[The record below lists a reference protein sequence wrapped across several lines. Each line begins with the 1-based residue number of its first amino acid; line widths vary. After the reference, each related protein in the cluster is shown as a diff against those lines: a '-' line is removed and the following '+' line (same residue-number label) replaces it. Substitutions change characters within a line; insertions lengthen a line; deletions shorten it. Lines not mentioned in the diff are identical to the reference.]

1 MGFAKFLSPRR
12 IKLAR
17 GTARDLKLEPAAAD
31 IAKFSFTLEGLRFAG
46 NLDLRRD
53 GLYLPIREGDE
64 LAVIYEA
71 SSSNSDHEALRG
83 LNSRRSA
90 LSGADLSGENSAPR
104 SSCEAPNSGNS
115 AAANSDCD
123 AHSDTAAS
131 ARQNSAVSDLSDK
144 DRSGINSAALGLI
157 RKGSNERASA
167 DTEPYASN
175 LNCKNFSGSASLNST
190 REEHGALSSPTTNSA
205 ANPAASVLPLDF
217 VNLSL
222 GAQRWKDAG
231 STALAAIFAAFGVAL
246 AAMSIYCTIFI
257 FEKSDPAVAIALPV
271 LAPFAYCSF
280 KFMRKNWRAAK
291 FGRIFAALAHS
302 KEPKRSGEAEGYA
315 SGVLVLRSDDVYY
328 FGFALDGVYLSGD
341 NERQIVSDGILTD
354 QNLAELAD
362 GENSAKFKNLNAEN
376 SASVKN
382 FAKSAN
388 STSSVNSANAAN
400 SINSASSTEVAT
412 SAKAKDASQSFG
424 LQNGDILRAR
434 YKDYRV
440 SGILNQSRGMKLGDT
455 RSGLRRVIDF
465 IANMALQIG
474 LRLGGALVL
483 TWLGDHIGGSFGNAL
498 SFIGFLLLLSLML

>member
-17 GTARDLKLEPAAAD
+17 GPARGFKLQFAAEGT
-31 IAKFSFTLEGLRFAG
+31 AKFSFTLEGLHFAG
-46 NLDLRRD
+46 NLDLKRD

-71 SSSNSDHEALRG
+71 SSSNSGGEALRG
-83 LNSRRSA
+83 LNSDREAS
-90 LSGADLSGENSAPR
+90 SSADLSGENYVPR
-104 SSCEAPNSGNS
+104 PNCEVSSSGNS
-115 AAANSDCD
+115 TATNSNRD
-123 AHSDTAAS
+123 AYSDTAAS
-131 ARQNSAVSDLSDK
+131 ARQNSTASDLSDK
-144 DRSGINSAALGLI
+144 DRSGINSAALGLT
-157 RKGSNERASA
+157 RK
-167 DTEPYASN
+167 D
-175 LNCKNFSGSASLNST
+175 LSGFLSLNST
-190 REEHGALSSPTTNSA
+190 REEHGASTNLALS
-205 ANPAASVLPLDF
+205 PLDF
-217 VNLSL
+217 VNLGL

-246 AAMSIYCTIFI
+246 AAMSIYCIIFI
-257 FEKSDPAVAIALPV
+257 FDARAPAGLLALLT

-280 KFMRKNWRAAK
+280 KFMRRNWRAAK

-315 SGVLVLRSDDVYY
+315 SGVRVLQSGDIYY
-328 FGFALDGVYLSGD
+328 FGFALDGVYLSGE
-341 NERQIVSDGILTD
+341 NKLQIVSSTLRAD

-362 GENSAKFKNLNAEN
+362 GENYTKFKNLDAEN
-376 SASVKN
+376 SAN
-382 FAKSAN
+382 SA
-388 STSSVNSANAAN
+388 SSVNSANAAN
-400 SINSASSTEVAT
+400 SINSARSAEV
-412 SAKAKDASQSFG
+412 SAPAKTKNASQSFE

-440 SGILNQSRGMKLGDT
+440 SGLWNQSRDMKLGDT

-465 IANMALQIG
+465 IAGVALQIG

>member
-17 GTARDLKLEPAAAD
+17 GTVRDLKLEPAAAD
-31 IAKFSFTLEGLRFAG
+31 TAKFSFTLERLCFAG
-46 NLDLRRD
+46 ILDLKRD
-53 GLYLPIREGDE
+53 GLYLPIREDDE

-71 SSSNSDHEALRG
+71 SSSNSAREALRG
-83 LNSRRSA
+83 LNSSRSA
-90 LSGADLSGENSAPR
+90 LSSADLSGANSVPR
-104 SSCEAPNSGNS
+104 SSCKAPNSRNS
-115 AAANSDCD
+115 TAANLDCD
-123 AHSDTAAS
+123 AHSDTATS
-131 ARQNSAVSDLSDK
+131 AGQNSAVSDLSNK
-144 DRSGINSAALGLI
+144 DRSGINSAALGFI
-157 RKGSNERASA
+157 RK
-167 DTEPYASN
+167 D
-175 LNCKNFSGSASLNST
+175 LSGSASLNST
-190 REEHGALSSPTTNSA
+190 RESRSGASVNSA
-205 ANPAASVLPLDF
+205 ASALPLDF

-246 AAMSIYCTIFI
+246 AAMSIYCIIFI

-280 KFMRKNWRAAK
+280 KFMRRDWRAAK

-315 SGVLVLRSDDVYY
+315 SGVRVLQSGDVYY
-328 FGFALDGVYLSGD
+328 YGFVLDGLYLSGD
-341 NERQIVSDGILTD
+341 SKRRIVSDALRAD
-354 QNLAELAD
+354 QNLAELAN
-362 GENSAKFKNLNAEN
+362 GENCMKFKNLDAENSAN

-388 STSSVNSANAAN
+388 SASSANSTNAAN
-400 SINSASSTEVAT
+400 SINSARSAEV
-412 SAKAKDASQSFG
+412 SAPAKTKNASQSFE

-434 YKDYRV
+434 YKGYRV
-440 SGILNQSRGMKLGDT
+440 SGIWNQSRGMKLGDT

-465 IANMALQIG
+465 IASVALQIG

>member
-17 GTARDLKLEPAAAD
+17 GTARDLKLELAAAD
-31 IAKFSFTLEGLRFAG
+31 TAKFSFTLEGLRFAG
-46 NLDLRRD
+46 NLDLKRD

-71 SSSNSDHEALRG
+71 SSGEALRG
-83 LNSRRSA
+83 LNSDREA
-90 LSGADLSGENSAPR
+90 LSGENSVPR
-104 SSCEAPNSGNS
+104 PSCEVPNSGNS
-115 AAANSDCD
+115 TAANLDYD
-123 AHSDTAAS
+123 AYSDTAAS
-131 ARQNSAVSDLSDK
+131 ARQNSTASDLSDK
-144 DRSGINSAALGLI
+144 DRRGINSAALGFI
-157 RKGSNERASA
+157 RK
-167 DTEPYASN
+167 D
-175 LNCKNFSGSASLNST
+175 LSGPLSLNST
-190 REEHGALSSPTTNSA
+190 RESRGGVSVNST
-205 ANPAASVLPLDF
+205 ASVLPLDF

-222 GAQRWKDAG
+222 GAQRWRDAG
-231 STALAAIFAAFGVAL
+231 STVLAAIFAAFGVAL
-246 AAMSIYCTIFI
+246 AAMSIYCIIFI

-280 KFMRKNWRAAK
+280 KFMRRDWRAAK

-315 SGVLVLRSDDVYY
+315 SGVRVLRSGDVYY
-328 FGFALDGVYLSGD
+328 YGFALDGLYLSGD
-341 NERQIVSDGILTD
+341 SKRRIVSGALRAD

-362 GENSAKFKNLNAEN
+362 GKNSAEFKNLNAEN

-388 STSSVNSANAAN
+388 SASSANSTNAAN
-400 SINSASSTEVAT
+400 SINSARSAEV
-412 SAKAKDASQSFG
+412 SAPAKTKNASQSFE

-440 SGILNQSRGMKLGDT
+440 SGLWNQSRGMKLGDT
-455 RSGLRRVIDF
+455 RSGLRRAADF
-465 IANMALQIG
+465 IAGVALQIG

-483 TWLGDHIGGSFGNAL
+483 TQLGDHIGGSFGNAL

>member
-17 GTARDLKLEPAAAD
+17 GTARDLKLQPAAAGT
-31 IAKFSFTLEGLRFAG
+31 AKFSFTLERLRFAG
-46 NLDLRRD
+46 ILDLKRD

-71 SSSNSDHEALRG
+71 SSSNSSREALRG
-83 LNSRRSA
+83 LNSDREA
-90 LSGADLSGENSAPR
+90 LSSADLSGENSAERP
-104 SSCEAPNSGNS
+104 SCEVPNSGNS
-115 AAANSDCD
+115 TAANLDYD

-131 ARQNSAVSDLSDK
+131 VRQNSAASDLSDK
-144 DRSGINSAALGLI
+144 DRSGINSADLGFI
-157 RKGSNERASA
+157 RK
-167 DTEPYASN
+167 D
-175 LNCKNFSGSASLNST
+175 FSGSLSLNST
-190 REEHGALSSPTTNSA
+190 REEHGASVNSA
-205 ANPAASVLPLDF
+205 LSPLDF

-246 AAMSIYCTIFI
+246 AAMSIYCIIFI
-257 FEKSDPAVAIALPV
+257 LDARAPAGLLALLI

-280 KFMRKNWRAAK
+280 RFMRRDWRAAK

-315 SGVLVLRSDDVYY
+315 SGVRVLQSDDVYY
-328 FGFALDGVYLSGD
+328 YGFALDGVYLSGD
-341 NERQIVSDGILTD
+341 SKRRIVSGALRAD

-362 GENSAKFKNLNAEN
+362 GENCTKFKNLDAEN
-376 SASVKN
+376 STNSASIEN

-388 STSSVNSANAAN
+388 STSSVDSANAAN
-400 SINSASSTEVAT
+400 SINSAR
-412 SAKAKDASQSFG
+412 SAKTAASVKAKDASQSFE

-440 SGILNQSRGMKLGDT
+440 SGLWNQSRGMKLGDT

-465 IANMALQIG
+465 IASVALQIG

>member
-1 MGFAKFLSPRR
+1 MGFAKFLSPQQ

-17 GTARDLKLEPAAAD
+17 GTVRDLKLESAAAD
-31 IAKFSFTLEGLRFAG
+31 TAKFSFTLERLRFAG
-46 NLDLRRD
+46 NLDLKRD

-71 SSSNSDHEALRG
+71 SSSNSGGEALRG
-83 LNSRRSA
+83 LNSDREA
-90 LSGADLSGENSAPR
+90 LSGADLSGENSMLRPNCEV
-104 SSCEAPNSGNS
+104 SSSGNS
-115 AAANSDCD
+115 AAANLDCD
-123 AHSDTAAS
+123 AYSDTAAS
-131 ARQNSAVSDLSDK
+131 ARQNSTASDLSNK
-144 DRSGINSAALGLI
+144 DRSGINSAALGFI
-157 RKGSNERASA
+157 RK
-167 DTEPYASN
+167 D
-175 LNCKNFSGSASLNST
+175 LNSSLSLNST
-190 REEHGALSSPTTNSA
+190 RESRGGASVNSA
-205 ANPAASVLPLDF
+205 ASPLDF
-217 VNLSL
+217 VNLGL

-246 AAMSIYCTIFI
+246 AAMSIYCIIFI
-257 FEKSDPAVAIALPV
+257 FDARAPAGLLALLI

-280 KFMRKNWRAAK
+280 KFMRRDWRAAK

-315 SGVLVLRSDDVYY
+315 SGVRVLRSGDVYY
-328 FGFALDGVYLSGD
+328 YGFALDGLYLSGD
-341 NERQIVSDGILTD
+341 SKRRIVSGALRAD

-362 GENSAKFKNLNAEN
+362 GKNSAKFKNLNAEN

-388 STSSVNSANAAN
+388 SASSANSTNAAN
-400 SINSASSTEVAT
+400 SINSARSAEV
-412 SAKAKDASQSFG
+412 SAPAKTKNASQSFE

-440 SGILNQSRGMKLGDT
+440 SGIWNQSRGMKLGDT

-465 IANMALQIG
+465 IASVALQLG

-483 TWLGDHIGGSFGNAL
+483 TWLGDHIGGSFGNAI

>member
-17 GTARDLKLEPAAAD
+17 GTARDLKLQPAAAD
-31 IAKFSFTLEGLRFAG
+31 TAKFSFTLEGLRFAG
-46 NLDLRRD
+46 ILDLRRD

-71 SSSNSDHEALRG
+71 LSLNSNREALRG
-83 LNSRRSA
+83 LNSSRSA
-90 LSGADLSGENSAPR
+90 LNGADLSGENSAER
-104 SSCEAPNSGNS
+104 SNCEVSSNGNS
-115 AAANSDCD
+115 TAANSNCD
-123 AHSDTAAS
+123 AYSDTAAS

-144 DRSGINSAALGLI
+144 DRSGISSAALGFI
-157 RKGSNERASA
+157 RK
-167 DTEPYASN
+167 D
-175 LNCKNFSGSASLNST
+175 LSGSISLNST
-190 REEHGALSSPTTNSA
+190 REEHGAQ
-205 ANPAASVLPLDF
+205 ANLAVSPLDF

-231 STALAAIFAAFGVAL
+231 STALAAIFAAFGVVL
-246 AAMSIYCTIFI
+246 TAMSIYCIIFI

-280 KFMRKNWRAAK
+280 RFMRRDWRAAK
-291 FGRIFAALAHS
+291 FGRIFAALPHS
-302 KEPKRSGEAEGYA
+302 KESKRSGEAEGYA
-315 SGVLVLRSDDVYY
+315 SGVRVLQSGDVYY
-328 FGFALDGVYLSGD
+328 YGFALDGLYLSGD
-341 NERQIVSDGILTD
+341 SKRRIVSSALRAD

-362 GENSAKFKNLNAEN
+362 SENCMKFKNLDAEN
-376 SASVKN
+376 STNSTRIKN

-388 STSSVNSANAAN
+388 STSSANSTNAAN
-400 SINSASSTEVAT
+400 SINSARSAEAAAP
-412 SAKAKDASQSFG
+412 AKAKDTSQSFE

-440 SGILNQSRGMKLGDT
+440 SGLWNQSRSTKLGDT
-455 RSGLRRVIDF
+455 RSGLRRIVDF
-465 IANMALQIG
+465 IAGVALQIG

>member
-31 IAKFSFTLEGLRFAG
+31 TAKFSFTLEGLRFAG

-71 SSSNSDHEALRG
+71 SSSNSAREALRG
-83 LNSRRSA
+83 LNSSRSA
-90 LSGADLSGENSAPR
+90 LNGSDLSGENSVPR
-104 SSCEAPNSGNS
+104 PSCETPSDRAS
-115 AAANSDCD
+115 AAANSNRD
-123 AHSDTAAS
+123 AYSDTAAS
-131 ARQNSAVSDLSDK
+131 ARQNSIVSDLSDK
-144 DRSGINSAALGLI
+144 DRSGISSAALGFI
-157 RKGSNERASA
+157 RK
-167 DTEPYASN
+167 D
-175 LNCKNFSGSASLNST
+175 LSGSISLNST
-190 REEHGALSSPTTNSA
+190 REEHGAQ
-205 ANPAASVLPLDF
+205 ANLAVSPLDF

-231 STALAAIFAAFGVAL
+231 SAILAVIFAAFGVAL
-246 AAMSIYCTIFI
+246 AAMSIYCIIFI
-257 FEKSDPAVAIALPV
+257 FDARAPAGLLALLI

-280 KFMRKNWRAAK
+280 RFMRRDWRAAK
-291 FGRIFAALAHS
+291 FGRIFVALPHS

-315 SGVLVLRSDDVYY
+315 SGVRVLKGDDVYY
-328 FGFALDGVYLSGD
+328 FGFVVDGVYLSGD
-341 NERQIVSDGILTD
+341 SKLQIVSDGILTD

-362 GENSAKFKNLNAEN
+362 GENCTKFKNLGAEN
-376 SASVKN
+376 SANSASIKN

-400 SINSASSTEVAT
+400 SINSARSAEAAAP
-412 SAKAKDASQSFG
+412 AKAKDASHSFE

-440 SGILNQSRGMKLGDT
+440 SGLWNKSRGSELGDT

-465 IANMALQIG
+465 IAGVALQIG

>member
-1 MGFAKFLSPRR
+1 MGFAKFLSPRQ

-31 IAKFSFTLEGLRFAG
+31 IAKFSFTLERLRFAG
-46 NLDLRRD
+46 ILNLKRD

-64 LAVIYEA
+64 LAVIYE
-71 SSSNSDHEALRG
+71 DEALG
-83 LNSRRSA
+83 SNFGDEALESLNSCREA
-90 LSGADLSGENSAPR
+90 LSGENSAGHLNCKIPSDR
-104 SSCEAPNSGNS
+104 AST
-115 AAANSDCD
+115 AANSNRD

-131 ARQNSAVSDLSDK
+131 ARQNSTASNLSDK
-144 DRSGINSAALGLI
+144 DRRGINSATLGFI
-157 RKGSNERASA
+157 RK
-167 DTEPYASN
+167 D
-175 LNCKNFSGSASLNST
+175 LSGFLSLNST
-190 REEHGALSSPTTNSA
+190 REECGASVNPALS
-205 ANPAASVLPLDF
+205 PLDF

-246 AAMSIYCTIFI
+246 AAMSIYCIIFI
-257 FEKSDPAVAIALPV
+257 FDARAPAGLLALLI

-280 KFMRKNWRAAK
+280 KFMRRDWRAAK

-315 SGVLVLRSDDVYY
+315 SGVRVLQSGDVYY

-341 NERQIVSDGILTD
+341 SKLQIDSGALRSD

-362 GENSAKFKNLNAEN
+362 GENCTKFKNLDAENSAN

-388 STSSVNSANAAN
+388 STSSANSTNAEN
-400 SINSASSTEVAT
+400 SINSARSAE
-412 SAKAKDASQSFG
+412 AKASATKSESAPQNFE

-440 SGILNQSRGMKLGDT
+440 SGLWNKSRGMKLGDT
-455 RSGLRRVIDF
+455 RSGFRRAIDF
-465 IANMALQIG
+465 IASVALQIG

-483 TWLGDHIGGSFGNAL
+483 TRLGDHIGGSFGNAL

>member
-1 MGFAKFLSPRR
+1 MGFSKFLSPRQ
-12 IKLAR
+12 IKLAH
-17 GTARDLKLEPAAAD
+17 GTARNFKLEPATAGT
-31 IAKFSFTLEGLRFAG
+31 AKFSFTLEGLHFAG
-46 NLDLRRD
+46 NLDLKRD
-53 GLYLPIREGDE
+53 GLYLSIREGDE

-71 SSSNSDHEALRG
+71 SSSNSSREASRS
-83 LNSRRSA
+83 LNSDREAS
-90 LSGADLSGENSAPR
+90 SGADLNGENSAGHLN
-104 SSCEAPNSGNS
+104 CEIPSDRAS
-115 AAANSDCD
+115 AAASSDCDCD
-123 AHSDTAAS
+123 AHSDTATS
-131 ARQNSAVSDLSDK
+131 ARQNSAVSDLVGK
-144 DRSGINSAALGLI
+144 DRSGINSAALSLI
-157 RKGSNERASA
+157 HEGFNEQANA
-167 DTEPYASN
+167 NTELYTSS
-175 LNCKNFSGSASLNST
+175 LNCKDLSGSLSLNST
-190 REEHGALSSPTTNSA
+190 CESRDG
-205 ANPAASVLPLDF
+205 ASVNSIASALPLDF

-246 AAMSIYCTIFI
+246 TAMSIYCIIFI
-257 FEKSDPAVAIALPV
+257 FDARAPAGLLALLI

-280 KFMRKNWRAAK
+280 RFMRRDWRAAK
-291 FGRIFAALAHS
+291 FGHIFAALPHF

-315 SGVLVLRSDDVYY
+315 SGVRVLRSGDVYY
-328 FGFALDGVYLSGD
+328 YGFALDGLYLSGD
-341 NERQIVSDGILTD
+341 SKRRIVSDALRAD

-362 GENSAKFKNLNAEN
+362 GKNSAKFKNLNAEN

-388 STSSVNSANAAN
+388 SASSANSTNAAN
-400 SINSASSTEVAT
+400 SINSARSAEV
-412 SAKAKDASQSFG
+412 SAPAKTKNASQSFE

-440 SGILNQSRGMKLGDT
+440 SGLWNKSRGSELGDT

-465 IANMALQIG
+465 IAGVALQIG

>member
-1 MGFAKFLSPRR
+1 MGFAKFLSPWQ

-17 GTARDLKLEPAAAD
+17 GTARDLKLQPAAAGM
-31 IAKFSFTLEGLRFAG
+31 AKFSFTLEGLRFAG

-53 GLYLPIREGDE
+53 GLYLPIREGNE

-71 SSSNSDHEALRG
+71 SSLNSSREALRG
-83 LNSRRSA
+83 LNSSRSA

-104 SSCEAPNSGNS
+104 SSCEVPNSGNS
-115 AAANSDCD
+115 TAANLDCD
-123 AHSDTAAS
+123 AHRNTAAS
-131 ARQNSAVSDLSDK
+131 ARQNSTASDLSDK
-144 DRSGINSAALGLI
+144 DRSGINSAALSLI
-157 RKGSNERASA
+157 REGFNEQASA
-167 DTEPYASN
+167 DTKFYASN
-175 LNCKNFSGSASLNST
+175 LNCKDLSGPLSLNST
-190 REEHGALSSPTTNSA
+190 RESRSGALANST
-205 ANPAASVLPLDF
+205 ASALSPLDF

-246 AAMSIYCTIFI
+246 AAMSIYCIIFI
-257 FEKSDPAVAIALPV
+257 FDARAPVGAIALPV
-271 LAPFAYCSF
+271 LVPSAYCSF
-280 KFMRKNWRAAK
+280 KFMRRDWRAAK
-291 FGRIFAALAHS
+291 FGRIFAALPHS

-315 SGVLVLRSDDVYY
+315 SGVRVLQSGDVYY
-328 FGFALDGVYLSGD
+328 FGFALDGLYLSGD
-341 NERQIVSDGILTD
+341 SKLQIVSGGILTD

-362 GENSAKFKNLNAEN
+362 DENCMKFKNLGAENSAN

-388 STSSVNSANAAN
+388 STSSANSTNARN
-400 SINSASSTEVAT
+400 SINSASSAEAAAP
-412 SAKAKDASQSFG
+412 AKAKDASQSLE

-440 SGILNQSRGMKLGDT
+440 SGLWNQSRGMKLGDT

-465 IANMALQIG
+465 ITSVALQIG

-483 TWLGDHIGGSFGNAL
+483 TQLGDHIGGSFGNAL

>member
-1 MGFAKFLSPRR
+1 MGFAKFLSPQQ
-12 IKLAR
+12 IKFAR
-17 GTARDLKLEPAAAD
+17 GTVRDLKLEPAATD
-31 IAKFSFTLEGLRFAG
+31 TAKFSFTLERLRFAG
-46 NLDLRRD
+46 NLDLKRD

-71 SSSNSDHEALRG
+71 SSLNSSREALRG
-83 LNSRRSA
+83 LNSCRSA

-104 SSCEAPNSGNS
+104 SSCETPNSKNS
-115 AAANSDCD
+115 TAANLDCD

-131 ARQNSAVSDLSDK
+131 ARQNSAVSDLVGK
-144 DRSGINSAALGLI
+144 DRSGINSAALGFI
-157 RKGSNERASA
+157 RK
-167 DTEPYASN
+167 D
-175 LNCKNFSGSASLNST
+175 LSGSASLNST
-190 REEHGALSSPTTNSA
+190 RESRSGASVNS
-205 ANPAASVLPLDF
+205 AASVLPLDF

-231 STALAAIFAAFGVAL
+231 STALAAIFAAFGVVL
-246 AAMSIYCTIFI
+246 TTMSIYCIIFI
-257 FEKSDPAVAIALPV
+257 FDARAPAGLLALLI

-280 KFMRKNWRAAK
+280 RFMRRDWRAAK
-291 FGRIFAALAHS
+291 FGHIFAALPHF

-315 SGVLVLRSDDVYY
+315 SGVRVLQSGDIYY
-328 FGFALDGVYLSGD
+328 YGFALDGIYLSGD
-341 NERQIVSDGILTD
+341 SKRRIVSGALRAD

-362 GENSAKFKNLNAEN
+362 GENCMKFKNLGVENSAN

-388 STSSVNSANAAN
+388 STSSANSTNAAN
-400 SINSASSTEVAT
+400 SINSARSAEV
-412 SAKAKDASQSFG
+412 SAPAKTKNASQSFE

-440 SGILNQSRGMKLGDT
+440 SGLWNKSRGSELGDT

-465 IANMALQIG
+465 IAGVALQIG

>member
-1 MGFAKFLSPRR
+1 MGFAKFLLPLR

-17 GTARDLKLEPAAAD
+17 GTARDLKLEPAATD
-31 IAKFSFTLEGLRFAG
+31 TAKFSFALEGLRFAG

-71 SSSNSDHEALRG
+71 LSSNSDHEALRG
-83 LNSRRSA
+83 LNSSRSA

-104 SSCEAPNSGNS
+104 SSYETPNSRNS
-115 AAANSDCD
+115 TVTNSDCG
-123 AHSDTAAS
+123 AHSDTATS
-131 ARQNSAVSDLSDK
+131 ARQNSAVSDLVGK
-144 DRSGINSAALGLI
+144 DRSDINSAALSLI
-157 RKGSNERASA
+157 REGFNEQANA
-167 DTEPYASN
+167 NTELYTSS
-175 LNCKNFSGSASLNST
+175 LNCKDLSSSPSLNST
-190 REEHGALSSPTTNSA
+190 RESRGGVSVNS
-205 ANPAASVLPLDF
+205 AASVLPLDF

-222 GAQRWKDAG
+222 GAQRWRDAG

-246 AAMSIYCTIFI
+246 AAMSIYCIIFI
-257 FEKSDPAVAIALPV
+257 FDARAPAGLLALLI

-280 KFMRKNWRAAK
+280 RFMRRDWRAAK

-315 SGVLVLRSDDVYY
+315 SGVRALKGDDVYY
-328 FGFALDGVYLSGD
+328 YGFALDGVYLSGD
-341 NERQIVSDGILTD
+341 SKLQIVSSALRAD
-354 QNLAELAD
+354 QNLAELA
-362 GENSAKFKNLNAEN
+362 GGKNSAEFKNLNAEN
-376 SASVKN
+376 FASVKN

-388 STSSVNSANAAN
+388 STSFVNSANAAN
-400 SINSASSTEVAT
+400 SINSASSAEAAAPANT
-412 SAKAKDASQSFG
+412 KDASQSFE

-440 SGILNQSRGMKLGDT
+440 SGLWNQSRGMKLGDT
-455 RSGLRRVIDF
+455 RSGPRRVVDF
-465 IANMALQIG
+465 IAGVALQIG

>member
-1 MGFAKFLSPRR
+1 MGFSKFLSPRR

-17 GTARDLKLEPAAAD
+17 GTARDFKLEPAAAD
-31 IAKFSFTLEGLRFAG
+31 TAKFSFMLEHLRFAG
-46 NLDLRRD
+46 ILDLKRD

-71 SSSNSDHEALRG
+71 SSSNFGREASRS
-83 LNSRRSA
+83 LNSSRSA
-90 LSGADLSGENSAPR
+90 LSGAYLSGENSAGHLN
-104 SSCEAPNSGNS
+104 CEIPSDRVS
-115 AAANSDCD
+115 TAANSNRD
-123 AHSDTAAS
+123 AYSDTATS

-144 DRSGINSAALGLI
+144 DRSGISSAALGFI
-157 RKGSNERASA
+157 REGFNEQANA
-167 DTEPYASN
+167 NTELYTSS
-175 LNCKNFSGSASLNST
+175 LNCKDLSGSLSLNSI
-190 REEHGALSSPTTNSA
+190 REEHGASVNSA
-205 ANPAASVLPLDF
+205 ASPLDF

-222 GAQRWKDAG
+222 GAQRCRDAG

-246 AAMSIYCTIFI
+246 AAMSIYCIIFI

-280 KFMRKNWRAAK
+280 KFMRRDWRAAK

-315 SGVLVLRSDDVYY
+315 SGVRVLQSGDVYY

-341 NERQIVSDGILTD
+341 SKLQIVSDGILTD

-362 GENSAKFKNLNAEN
+362 GENCTKFKNLGAEN
-376 SASVKN
+376 SANSTSVKN

-388 STSSVNSANAAN
+388 STSSANSTNAAN
-400 SINSASSTEVAT
+400 SINSASSAEAAAP
-412 SAKAKDASQSFG
+412 AKAKDASQSFE

-440 SGILNQSRGMKLGDT
+440 SGLWNQSRSTKLGDT
-455 RSGLRRVIDF
+455 RSGFRRAIDF
-465 IANMALQIG
+465 IASVALQIG

-483 TWLGDHIGGSFGNAL
+483 TRLGDHIGGSFGNAL

>member
-1 MGFAKFLSPRR
+1 MGFAKFLSPRQ

-17 GTARDLKLEPAAAD
+17 GMARGFKLQPAAAGT
-31 IAKFSFTLEGLRFAG
+31 AKFSFTLEGLRFAG
-46 NLDLRRD
+46 NLDLKRD

-71 SSSNSDHEALRG
+71 SSSNSGGEALRG
-83 LNSRRSA
+83 LNSDREA
-90 LSGADLSGENSAPR
+90 LSSADLIGENSAERPNCEV
-104 SSCEAPNSGNS
+104 SSSGNS
-115 AAANSDCD
+115 AAANSNRD
-123 AHSDTAAS
+123 AYSDTATS

-144 DRSGINSAALGLI
+144 DRRGINSAALSLI
-157 RKGSNERASA
+157 REGFNEQANA
-167 DTEPYASN
+167 NTELYTSS
-175 LNCKNFSGSASLNST
+175 LNCKDLSGFLSLNST
-190 REEHGALSSPTTNSA
+190 REEHGAQANLALS
-205 ANPAASVLPLDF
+205 PLDF

-231 STALAAIFAAFGVAL
+231 STALAMIFAAFGVAL
-246 AAMSIYCTIFI
+246 AAMSIYCIIFI
-257 FEKSDPAVAIALPV
+257 FDVRAPAGLLALLI

-280 KFMRKNWRAAK
+280 KFMRRDRRATK

-315 SGVLVLRSDDVYY
+315 SGVRVLQSGDVYY
-328 FGFALDGVYLSGD
+328 YGFALDGLYLSGD
-341 NERQIVSDGILTD
+341 SKRRIVSDALRAD
-354 QNLAELAD
+354 QNLAELAGD
-362 GENSAKFKNLNAEN
+362 ENCMKFKNLGAEN
-376 SASVKN
+376 SANSARIKN

-400 SINSASSTEVAT
+400 SINSARSAEAAAP
-412 SAKAKDASQSFG
+412 AKAKDASQSFE

-440 SGILNQSRGMKLGDT
+440 SGLWNQSRGMKLGDT
-455 RSGLRRVIDF
+455 RSGLRRAADF
-465 IANMALQIG
+465 IATVALQIG

>member
-1 MGFAKFLSPRR
+1 M
-12 IKLAR
+12 
-17 GTARDLKLEPAAAD
+17 
-31 IAKFSFTLEGLRFAG
+31 
-46 NLDLRRD
+46 
-53 GLYLPIREGDE
+53 
-64 LAVIYEA
+64 AVIYEA
-71 SSSNSDHEALRG
+71 LSSNSGCEALGG

-90 LSGADLSGENSAPR
+90 LSGAYLSGENSEPR
-104 SSCEAPNSGNS
+104 SICETPSSKNSTATNL
-115 AAANSDCD
+115 DCD
-123 AHSDTAAS
+123 AYSDTAAS
-131 ARQNSAVSDLSDK
+131 ARQNSTASDLSDK
-144 DRSGINSAALGLI
+144 DRSGINSAALSLI
-157 RKGSNERASA
+157 HEGFNEQANA
-167 DTEPYASN
+167 NTELYTSS
-175 LNCKNFSGSASLNST
+175 LNCKDLSGSLSLNST
-190 REEHGALSSPTTNSA
+190 RESRDG
-205 ANPAASVLPLDF
+205 ASVNSIASALPLDF

-246 AAMSIYCTIFI
+246 TAMSIYCIIFI
-257 FEKSDPAVAIALPV
+257 FDARAPAGLLALLI

-280 KFMRKNWRAAK
+280 KFMRRDWRAAK
-291 FGRIFAALAHS
+291 FGHIFAALPHF

-315 SGVLVLRSDDVYY
+315 SGVRVLRSGDVYY
-328 FGFALDGVYLSGD
+328 YGFALDGLYLSGD
-341 NERQIVSDGILTD
+341 SKRRIVSSALRAD

-362 GENSAKFKNLNAEN
+362 GKNSAKFKNLNAEN

-388 STSSVNSANAAN
+388 SASSVNSTSVAN
-400 SINSASSTEVAT
+400 SINSVRSAEV
-412 SAKAKDASQSFG
+412 SAPAKTKNASQSFE

-440 SGILNQSRGMKLGDT
+440 SGLWNQSRGSELGDT

-465 IANMALQIG
+465 IAGVALQIG

>member
-1 MGFAKFLSPRR
+1 M
-12 IKLAR
+12 
-17 GTARDLKLEPAAAD
+17 
-31 IAKFSFTLEGLRFAG
+31 
-46 NLDLRRD
+46 
-53 GLYLPIREGDE
+53 
-64 LAVIYEA
+64 AVIYE
-71 SSSNSDHEALRG
+71 DEALGSNFGSEASRS
-83 LNSRRSA
+83 LNSCRET
-90 LSGADLSGENSAPR
+90 LSGADLSGENSAERPSR
-104 SSCEAPNSGNS
+104 EVSSSGNS
-115 AAANSDCD
+115 AAANSNRD
-123 AHSDTAAS
+123 AYSDTAAS
-131 ARQNSAVSDLSDK
+131 SRQNSAASDLSNK
-144 DRSGINSAALGLI
+144 DLSGINSAALGLI
-157 RKGSNERASA
+157 RK
-167 DTEPYASN
+167 D
-175 LNCKNFSGSASLNST
+175 LSGSLSLNST
-190 REEHGALSSPTTNSA
+190 REERGASANSA
-205 ANPAASVLPLDF
+205 ASPLDF

-246 AAMSIYCTIFI
+246 TAMSIYCIIFI
-257 FEKSDPAVAIALPV
+257 FEKNDPAVAIALPV

-280 KFMRKNWRAAK
+280 KFMRRDWRAAK

-302 KEPKRSGEAEGYA
+302 KEPKRSGEASGYA
-315 SGVLVLRSDDVYY
+315 SGVRVLQSGDVYY

-341 NERQIVSDGILTD
+341 SKLQIVSDGILTD

-362 GENSAKFKNLNAEN
+362 GKNSAKFKNLDAENSTN

-388 STSSVNSANAAN
+388 SASFVNSANAAN
-400 SINSASSTEVAT
+400 STNSARSAEVAAPANT
-412 SAKAKDASQSFG
+412 KDAPQSFE

-440 SGILNQSRGMKLGDT
+440 SGLWNQSRGMKLGDT

-465 IANMALQIG
+465 IATVALQIG

>member
-17 GTARDLKLEPAAAD
+17 GTVRNFKLEPAAAD
-31 IAKFSFTLEGLRFAG
+31 TAKFSFTLERLRFAG
-46 NLDLRRD
+46 ILDLRRD
-53 GLYLPIREGDE
+53 GLYLPIREDDE

-71 SSSNSDHEALRG
+71 LSLNSSREALRG
-83 LNSRRSA
+83 LNSDREA
-90 LSGADLSGENSAPR
+90 LSGVGLSGENSVPR
-104 SSCEAPNSGNS
+104 PNCEIPSSKNST
-115 AAANSDCD
+115 AANLDYD

-131 ARQNSAVSDLSDK
+131 VRQNSVVSDLVGK
-144 DRSGINSAALGLI
+144 DRSGINSAALGFI
-157 RKGSNERASA
+157 RK
-167 DTEPYASN
+167 D
-175 LNCKNFSGSASLNST
+175 LSGSLSLNST
-190 REEHGALSSPTTNSA
+190 REEHGASANSA
-205 ANPAASVLPLDF
+205 ASPLDF

-222 GAQRWKDAG
+222 GAQRWRDAG

-246 AAMSIYCTIFI
+246 TAMSIYCIIFI
-257 FEKSDPAVAIALPV
+257 FDARAPAGAIALLI

-280 KFMRKNWRAAK
+280 RFMRRDWRAAK

-315 SGVLVLRSDDVYY
+315 SGVRVLQSGDVYY
-328 FGFALDGVYLSGD
+328 YGFALDGLYLSGD
-341 NERQIVSDGILTD
+341 SKRRIVSDALRAD

-362 GENSAKFKNLNAEN
+362 GENSAEFKNLNAEN
-376 SASVKN
+376 STSVEN
-382 FAKSAN
+382 FAKSTN
-388 STSSVNSANAAN
+388 SASSVNSTNVAN
-400 SINSASSTEVAT
+400 SINSASSAEVAA
-412 SAKAKDASQSFG
+412 SAKAKDASQSFE

-440 SGILNQSRGMKLGDT
+440 SGLWNQSRGMKLGDT

-465 IANMALQIG
+465 IASVALQIG

>member
-17 GTARDLKLEPAAAD
+17 GTARDLKLQPAAAGT
-31 IAKFSFTLEGLRFAG
+31 AKFSFTLERLRFAG
-46 NLDLRRD
+46 ILNLKRD

-71 SSSNSDHEALRG
+71 SSSNSCHEALRG
-83 LNSRRSA
+83 LNSDREAS
-90 LSGADLSGENSAPR
+90 SSADLSGENSVPR
-104 SSCEAPNSGNS
+104 PSRETPSSGNS
-115 AAANSDCD
+115 AAANSNRD
-123 AHSDTAAS
+123 AYSDTAAS
-131 ARQNSAVSDLSDK
+131 SRQNSAASDLSDK
-144 DRSGINSAALGLI
+144 DRSGINSVALGFI
-157 RKGSNERASA
+157 RK
-167 DTEPYASN
+167 D
-175 LNCKNFSGSASLNST
+175 LSGFLSLNST
-190 REEHGALSSPTTNSA
+190 REEHGAQANSA
-205 ANPAASVLPLDF
+205 ASPLDF

-246 AAMSIYCTIFI
+246 TAMSIYCIIFI
-257 FEKSDPAVAIALPV
+257 FEKSDLAVAIALPV

-280 KFMRKNWRAAK
+280 RFMRRDWRAAK
-291 FGRIFAALAHS
+291 FGRIFAALPHS
-302 KEPKRSGEAEGYA
+302 KEPKRSGEVEGYA
-315 SGVLVLRSDDVYY
+315 SGVRVLQSGDVYY
-328 FGFALDGVYLSGD
+328 YGFALDGLYLSGD
-341 NERQIVSDGILTD
+341 SKRRIVSGALRAD

-362 GENSAKFKNLNAEN
+362 GENCMKFKNLDAEDSAN
-376 SASVKN
+376 STNIKN

-388 STSSVNSANAAN
+388 STSSVNSTNAAN
-400 SINSASSTEVAT
+400 SINSVR
-412 SAKAKDASQSFG
+412 SAEIAAPAKTKDASQNFE

-440 SGILNQSRGMKLGDT
+440 SGLWNQSRSTKLGDT
-455 RSGLRRVIDF
+455 RSGLRRVVDF
-465 IANMALQIG
+465 IASVALQIG